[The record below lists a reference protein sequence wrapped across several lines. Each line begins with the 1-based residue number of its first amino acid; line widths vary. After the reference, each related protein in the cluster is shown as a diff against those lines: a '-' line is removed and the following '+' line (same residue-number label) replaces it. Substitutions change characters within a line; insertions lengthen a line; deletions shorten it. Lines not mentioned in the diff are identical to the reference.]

1 MTQSQ
6 TTQNTSTSV
15 FGSFMAKTKPVASP
29 EVKEEKDKLPLS
41 FSEIMKKASLNPQQ
55 ARFVQ
60 Y

>member
-29 EVKEEKDKLPLS
+29 EVKEEKDS
-41 FSEIMKKASLNPQQ
+41 SEIYNYLFNRLKN
-55 ARFVQ
+55 
-60 Y
+60 